1 MEMAAL
7 IVRND
12 EVVGSSPTSSTIFS
26 TTCKHSVSQSCHT
39 LSHKHS
45 NRVRGLLHNYQEQ
58 GGYMAAG
65 LKFSMSVIAW
75 LQQLPEHDVHRRNLM
90 RRPVLL
96 FFEMWQF
103 RNTSFRVVKPFS
115 E

>member
-1 MEMAAL
+1 
-7 IVRND
+7 
-12 EVVGSSPTSSTIFS
+12 
-26 TTCKHSVSQSCHT
+26 
-39 LSHKHS
+39 
-45 NRVRGLLHNYQEQ
+45 
-58 GGYMAAG
+58 MAAG